1 MDVRGLAQGILLL
14 HILKGVILLD
24 LQGPVFL
31 AEPPYK
37 VEFSN
42 NSGGLI
48 DCTGHGSPPPDVEWS
63 VATTNHELVY
73 TLPNGSLIFYPF
85 SADKFRHEVHS
96 TVYRCKLKNLV
107 GTILSREVHVKGVV
121 NQKYN
126 IQVHDEYVMS
136 GNTAV
141 LKCQVP
147 SYIQDYVVVTA
158 WVQDSGVH
166 LYPNSDIGGKYIVL
180 SNGDLYINNAGAS
193 DAYKTYSCRTVNRL
207 TGEIQISTYPG
218 RVIVTEPKGLVQP
231 RINVEK
237 HSLKHVV
244 VNAPVTLPCVAQ
256 GHPVPTYRWFKEVKD
271 QIMPLPLNERISI
284 VSAGLLKIAKARLED
299 SGKYL
304 CWVNNTAGEETIQV
318 SLTVT
323 APLTAHLQPQ
333 VQTVDVGKDAQF
345 QCIISGFPAHEVLW
359 MHNGKPIVRDSRI
372 EIYTDVPRIV
382 IKNVQKEDQG
392 MYQCF
397 VANEWEQI
405 QSTAELQLGD
415 ATPELL
421 YWFSEQTL
429 QPGPTVS
436 LKCVGTGN
444 PPPQFTW
451 KLDGFPI
458 PDSPRFVVGQYVT
471 IHDDVISH
479 VNISN
484 VKEEDGG
491 EYTCV
496 AQNSIGRV
504 SHSAKVN
511 IYGLPYIREMPKITG
526 ISGHDLII
534 KCPVAGYPIDKI
546 HWERDGQTLPINR
559 RQRAYNNGTLI
570 IEQLQ
575 LAEDAGTYTCMAQN
589 KQKQTARRNVEIQVI
604 VPPKIMPIQ
613 AMTNMLREGMRA
625 AISCQILEGD
635 LPVNFRWERNGKPVL
650 GTGNEVIRR
659 LDEYS
664 TSLVIEHITSEYS
677 GNYTCIASN
686 VAGSESFTVPLTVN
700 VPPKWILEP
709 KDSSAQAGQDVALHC
724 QAGGHPQ
731 PTVTWKKAIGNTP
744 GEYKDFLYEPNV
756 SLHTNGT
763 LQFRKIA
770 KDSQGHFLCEAKNS
784 IGTGVSKVIF
794 LKVNVP
800 AHFTTK
806 NKQITSPRNKQI
818 HIQCNVQGD
827 NPIDIKWK
835 MQSSQQQLDESLDNR
850 YNIREQVL
858 DDGMVSELGI
868 SHTYR
873 QDTGVYI
880 CQASN
885 AFGQDEMSIHLVIQ
899 EVPEAPKNLRINS
912 QQSRTLQLSWSQ
924 PFAGNSPIEK
934 YNVEYKLV
942 TDSWQ
947 SAEHITVAGTQTV
960 ITLQNLKPA
969 KAYHLRISAENKL
982 GASEYSEVI
991 QVTTLEEV
999 PSGPPLNIKG
1009 EPKSSTEIFLSW
1021 EAPDRDQWNGN
1032 LLGYYVGYQIAASP
1046 NDRDINPTQGFNFKT
1061 VEVRSHFGGETT
1073 LQNLNKCTTY
1083 NIVVQAYTSQG
1094 SGPPSKEISLGTLE
1108 DVPSSAPDSPKCD
1121 VLSSTSIYITW
1132 SPPPVDG
1139 QNGKIR
1145 GYKVSYIE
1153 MDDLY
1158 EKEPYTSKTNNQYLT
1173 LENLKKFTNYTFWVL
1188 AFTKVGDGVRTNPF
1202 HCITQEDVPSAPSAL
1217 KAVPSSSTKI
1227 IISWLPPAHRNGL
1240 ITGYTFYMQLVDGG
1254 RDEGTHK
1261 RSLVPYA
1268 ESHETV
1274 RLQEHATYQFWLTAS
1289 TKVGEGEKSE
1299 VITVPPNNK
1308 VPARIVSFSQE
1319 IVTPWKE
1326 TLILPCRKV
1335 GVPAPVTI
1343 WRQDD
1348 QPMDTGT
1355 RKLIAKNGTLYIKD
1369 CQHSDAGNYTCSVE
1383 NTWGRDEI
1391 VYRIRIRV
1399 PPDPPTLTIVNT
1411 YTDSLLL
1418 EWTDNRNGGSPVL
1431 GYVINYKRENGDWE
1445 ELQIDSK
1452 TNTHLLV
1459 NLWCGTRYQLYITA
1473 YNKIGTGLPCDIVH
1487 SHTKGL
1493 PPVQPKHSQMITNN
1507 STSVT
1512 CWLDSWGDGGCGILH
1527 FSIENR
1533 LYGRSQWNMIASHV
1547 EATERIFTVT
1557 DLQPATKYQLRV
1569 TAYNNAGAT
1578 MAVYN
1583 YTTLTAQGVMVYP
1596 DITNPVSPHMGENPF
1611 YANVKVILP
1620 LCLSILILFALVAAA
1635 LLIRKR
1641 KLNNQNRIPSTSMSE
1656 SPSIANIQN
1665 KHNRDQQY
1673 LAVRAQQASRNSNS
1687 VDSGSYKAEGNEY
1700 IEDIC
1705 PYATFQ
1711 LNKQT
1716 YSESSYSG
1724 NVYSGPYHSVRGSFV
1739 YHDVKTES
1747 YHNKEP
1753 EYTKVRRKGGSRLR
1767 DPATS
1772 EPIDINQ
1779 FIESDNPGSTD
1790 SEVRKILTL
1799 HIPIT
1804 EYDTLGSESDNDIA
1818 SRSNQSNYRHHRD
1831 TQDETSSSSEN
1842 SPSSISRK
1850 SKPPYP
1856 PRKSAKAQSQNLP
1869 KRHVRSS
1876 SGYSSH
1882 NEETTFSI
1890 SNYPNYSDHITPPA
1904 RFSDL
1909 LGRDATLAV
1918 SSVNPSSLGSATEI
1932 GSNVVGKKSSNH
1944 SPRPRAGQKLQ
1955 REAFQINV

>member
-1 MDVRGLAQGILLL
+1 MDVHGLLKAVCLLY
-14 HILKGVILLD
+14 ILKGVILLD
-24 LQGPVFL
+24 LQGPMFL
-31 AEPPYK
+31 SEPQHR

-42 NSGGLI
+42 NTGGHI
-48 DCTGHGSPPPDVEWS
+48 ECSGHGSPPPDVEWS

-73 TLPNGSLIFYPF
+73 SSPNGSLIFYPF
-85 SADKFRHEVHS
+85 SADKFRHEIHS

-126 IQVHDEYVMS
+126 VQVHDEYVMT

-158 WVQDSGVH
+158 WVQDTGVH
-166 LYPNSDIGGKYIVL
+166 LYPNTDIGGKYIVL
-180 SNGDLYINNAGAS
+180 SNGDLYINNAGPS

-207 TGEIQISTYPG
+207 TEEIQISTYPG

-244 VNAPVTLPCVAQ
+244 VNAHVTLPCVAQ

-271 QIMPLPLNERISI
+271 QIIPLQLNERISI
-284 VSAGLLKIAKARLED
+284 VSAGLLKISKSRLED

-318 SLTVT
+318 TLTVT
-323 APLTAHLQPQ
+323 APLSAHLQPQ
-333 VQTVDVGKDAQF
+333 VQTVDVSKDAQF

-372 EIYTDVPRIV
+372 EIYTDTPRIV

-397 VANEWEQI
+397 VSNEWEQI

-458 PDSPRFVVGQYVT
+458 PDNSRFVVGQYVT

-496 AQNSIGRV
+496 AQNSIGKV
-504 SHSAKVN
+504 SHNAKVN
-511 IYGLPYIREMPKITG
+511 VYGIPYIREMPKITG
-526 ISGHDLII
+526 VSGSNLVV

-575 LAEDAGTYTCMAQN
+575 RAEDAGTYTCMAQN

-635 LPVNFRWERNGKPVL
+635 LPVTFRWERNGKPIL

-664 TSLVIEHITSEYS
+664 ASLVIEHITSEYS
-677 GNYTCIASN
+677 GNYTCIATN

-709 KDSSAQAGQDVALHC
+709 KDSSAQAGQDIALHC
-724 QAGGHPQ
+724 QAGGHPK
-731 PTVTWKKAIGNTP
+731 PTIAWKKAIGNTP

-756 SLHTNGT
+756 SLHSNGT
-763 LQFRKIA
+763 LEFRKIT
-770 KDSQGHFLCEAKNS
+770 KESQGHFLCEAKNS

-800 AHFTTK
+800 AHFNTK
-806 NKQITSPRNKQI
+806 SKQITSPRNKQI

-835 MQSSQQQLDESLDNR
+835 LQNSQQHIDESLDNR

-873 QDTGVYI
+873 QDTGVYV
-880 CQASN
+880 CHATN
-885 AFGQDEMSIHLVIQ
+885 AFGHDEMSIQLVIQ
-899 EVPEAPKNLRINS
+899 EVPEPPKNLRINS

-934 YNVEYKLV
+934 YNVEYKLT
-942 TDSWQ
+942 TDLWQ
-947 SAEHITVAGTQTV
+947 SVEHITVAGTQTV

-969 KAYHLRISAENKL
+969 KAYHIRISAENKL

-1009 EPKSSTEIFLSW
+1009 ESKSSTEIFLSW
-1021 EAPDRDQWNGN
+1021 EAPDREQWNGN
-1032 LLGYYVGYQIAASP
+1032 LLGYYVGYQEASGP
-1046 NDRDINPTQGFNFKT
+1046 NDKDIKPTQGYNFKT
-1061 VEVRSHFGGETT
+1061 VEVRTHFGGETT
-1073 LQNLNKCTTY
+1073 LTNLNKCTQY

-1094 SGPPSKEISLGTLE
+1094 SGPPSKEISMNTLE
-1108 DVPSSAPDSPKCD
+1108 DVPSTPPDSPKCD

-1132 SPPPVDG
+1132 SPPAPEG
-1139 QNGKIR
+1139 QNGKIK

-1153 MDDLY
+1153 IEDLF
-1158 EKEPYTSKTNNQYLT
+1158 EKEPYVTKTNNQYMT

-1188 AFTKVGDGVRTNPF
+1188 AFTKVGDGVRTTSF
-1202 HCITQEDVPSAPSAL
+1202 FCTTHEDVPTAPKAI
-1217 KAVPSSSTKI
+1217 KAVPASSTKI
-1227 IISWLPPAHRNGL
+1227 LISWLPPSNKNGI
-1240 ITGYTFYMQLVDGG
+1240 ITGYTFYMSLVDGG

-1268 ESHETV
+1268 EIHETV

-1326 TLILPCRKV
+1326 TLVLPCRKV

-1348 QPMDTGT
+1348 QPMETGT

-1369 CQHSDAGNYTCSVE
+1369 CQHSDAGNYTCNVE
-1383 NTWGRDEI
+1383 NNWGRDEI
-1391 VYRIRIRV
+1391 VYHIKIKV
-1399 PPDPPTLTIVNT
+1399 PPDPPSLSVINT

-1418 EWTDNRNGGSPVL
+1418 EWLDNRNGGSPIL
-1431 GYVINYKRENGDWE
+1431 GYVINYKREHGDWE
-1445 ELQIDSK
+1445 EIQIDSK

-1459 NLWCGTRYQLYITA
+1459 NLWCGTKYQLYITA

-1487 SHTKGL
+1487 SQTKGL
-1493 PPVQPKHSQMITNN
+1493 SPVQPKHSQMITNN

-1512 CWLDSWGDGGCGILH
+1512 CWLDSWGDGGCGISH
-1527 FSIENR
+1527 FTVENR
-1533 LYGRSQWNMIASHV
+1533 IYGRSQWNMISNHV
-1547 EATERIFTVT
+1547 EATERIFTVS

-1569 TAYNNAGAT
+1569 TAYNNAGPT

-1583 YTTLTAQGVMVYP
+1583 YTTLTAAGVMVHP
-1596 DITNPVSPHMGENPF
+1596 DLTNPVSPHLGDNPF
-1611 YANVKVILP
+1611 YANFKVLVP
-1620 LCLSILILFALVAAA
+1620 LCLSILILFALIAAA

-1665 KHNRDQQY
+1665 KQNRDQQY
-1673 LAVRAQQASRNSNS
+1673 LAVRAQQNSRNSNS
-1687 VDSGSYKAEGNEY
+1687 VDSGSFKAEGNEY

-1739 YHDVKTES
+1739 YHDVKTEN

-1772 EPIDINQ
+1772 EP
-1779 FIESDNPGSTD
+1779 IESDNPGSTD

-1804 EYDTLGSESDNDIA
+1804 EYDTLGSESDNDMA

-1856 PRKSAKAQSQNLP
+1856 PRKSAKSSQNLA

-1904 RFSDL
+1904 RFSDM

-1918 SSVNPSSLGSATEI
+1918 SSVNPSGLVGSASELT
-1932 GSNVVGKKSSNH
+1932 STKKSSNH
-1944 SPRPRAGQKLQ
+1944 SPRPRANQKLQ

>member
-31 AEPPYK
+31 SEPPYK

-141 LKCQVP
+141 LKCQVVP

-166 LYPNSDIGGKYIVL
+166 LYPNTDIGGKYIVL

-271 QIMPLPLNERISI
+271 QIMPLQLNERISI

-451 KLDGFPI
+451 KLDGFPMETLKTKHNGGNIMQNVRMPHFCNSQI

-479 VNISN
+479 VNVSN

-496 AQNSIGRV
+496 AQNSIGKV

-526 ISGHDLII
+526 VSGHDLII

-942 TDSWQ
+942 TEPWQ

-1032 LLGYYVGYQIAASP
+1032 LLGYYVGYQVAANP
-1046 NDRDINPTQGFNFKT
+1046 NDREINPTQGFNFKT

-1073 LQNLNKCTTY
+1073 LQNLNKCTNY

-1240 ITGYTFYMQLVDGG
+1240 ITGYTFYMVLVDGG

-1533 LYGRSQWNMIASHV
+1533 LYGRAQWNMIASHV

-1557 DLQPATKYQLRV
+1557 ELQPATKYQLRV

-1583 YTTLTAQGVMVYP
+1583 YTTLTVQGVMVYP

-1611 YANVKVILP
+1611 YANFKVILP

-1724 NVYSGPYHSVRGSFV
+1724 NVYSGPYHS
-1739 YHDVKTES
+1739 
-1747 YHNKEP
+1747 NKEP

-1772 EPIDINQ
+1772 EPI
-1779 FIESDNPGSTD
+1779 
-1790 SEVRKILTL
+1790 
-1799 HIPIT
+1799 

-1944 SPRPRAGQKLQ
+1944 SPRPRANQKLQ